1 VSDEHAGRPGGT
13 RSGWTAI
20 GVPIDSVSRA
30 GGTEHAPAGVRERG
44 LLERLEA
51 ARGVGSTPPA
61 ARAHVDLLAG
71 APSGY

>member
-51 ARGVGSTPPA
+51 ARGVGRRRRRRERT
-61 ARAHVDLLAG
+61 VDLLAG
-71 APSGY
+71 ALSGS